1 MSDSDFYLKT
11 ARYGKDLVR
20 FMRVYRDGKVQ
31 RCAELTVRLL
41 LEGDIET
48 SYTKADNSVVV
59 ATGNDDI
66 HDFWEWWNS
75 KHDENRYCEEHNQ
88 HFWQAQP

>member
-1 MSDSDFYLKT
+1 MADSDFYLKT

-59 ATGNDDI
+59 ATGNKMDDFYGIIKI
-66 HDFWEWWNS
+66 HGQCIKRDG
-75 KHDENRYCEEHNQ
+75 
-88 HFWQAQP
+88 

>member
-1 MSDSDFYLKT
+1 MSSNSNVYLKH

-20 FMRVYRDGKVQ
+20 VMRVYKDGNVQ
-31 RCAELTVRLL
+31 RCTELTVRLL

-59 ATGNDDI
+59 TTG
-66 HDFWEWWNS
+66 
-75 KHDENRYCEEHNQ
+75 KVLGTLK
-88 HFWQAQP
+88 

>member
-1 MSDSDFYLKT
+1 MQTFGEFQLCTLLFSSPIHPNMSDSDFYLKT

-66 HDFWEWWNS
+66 HDF
-75 KHDENRYCEEHNQ
+75 
-88 HFWQAQP
+88 